1 MNKEPR
7 ALLLKGRGKT
17 TIMSFF
23 LKNENVLYIDLK
35 TLFGT
40 KYGLRKLDGV
50 TMCVILDSSTK
61 EIQKYAPKIKTILEG
76 ENILVAARKGQVE
89 AYGSR
94 ARFIFVDE
102 VDDIEILD
110 KGLQRRIFTFKLSF

>member
-23 LKNENVLYIDLK
+23 LKNENVLYIALK

-61 EIQKYAPKIKTILEG
+61 EQRKE
-76 ENILVAARKGQVE
+76 VATWLKAE
-89 AYGSR
+89 AAKLTKFGKDYSK
-94 ARFIFVDE
+94 RFTVRLF
-102 VDDIEILD
+102 
-110 KGLQRRIFTFKLSF
+110 R